1 MTAALRR
8 AGACL
13 LAVVVMVLAGVR
25 PAAADNIRDQQWH
38 LAALR
43 IPEAHRISQGE
54 GVVVGLPD
62 TGVDTKHAELDGAVL
77 PGKGFGE
84 GNSDFDGRGDFIGHG
99 TAMAGL
105 IAGRGLPGNGGV
117 LGIAPK
123 AMILPLQ
130 TLRSENGTG
139 NAAYL
144 AAGIDWAVEHDAKV
158 ICIAGGTGKDPRV
171 RAAVERALRSDVV
184 VVAAAGNTSTEHAV
198 SFPASLP
205 GVLAVGGTDR
215 DGNHASVSVTGPEI
229 MVAAPAVDIVSTRL
243 SGEYASASGTSD
255 ATAIVAGVVALVRAR
270 FPELSGAEVVHRIT
284 ATAVDKGRPG
294 RDDEFGFGIVDPV
307 AALTA
312 DVGPVPSSPAA
323 SPVAGAP
330 GGREPGGRGVVW
342 ALAGGGVVLLV
353 AVMGLVRGR
362 RRARS

>member
-1 MTAALRR
+1 MIAGIRR
-8 AGACL
+8 AGVCV
-13 LAVVVMVLAGVR
+13 LAGVVMVLAGVR
-25 PAAADNIRDQQWH
+25 PAAADNIRDREWH
-38 LAALR
+38 LGALR
-43 IPEAHRISQGE
+43 IPEAHQISQGE

-62 TGVDTKHAELDGAVL
+62 TGVDTKHAELDGALL

-84 GNSDFDGRGDFIGHG
+84 GNGDFDGRGDFIGHG

-130 TLRSENGTG
+130 TLRNENGSG

-158 ICIAGGTGKDPRV
+158 ICIAGGTGRDSRV

-184 VVAAAGNTSTEHAV
+184 VVAAVGNTSTEHAV
-198 SFPASLP
+198 SFPANIP

-215 DGNHASVSVTGPEI
+215 DGNHASISVTGPEI
-229 MVAAPAVDIVSTRL
+229 MIVAPAVDIVSTRL
-243 SGEYASASGTSD
+243 SGEYASATGTSD

-270 FPELSGAEVVHRIT
+270 YPKLSGAEVVHRIT
-284 ATAVDKGRPG
+284 ATAVDKGKPG

-312 DVGPVPSSPAA
+312 DVGPVAGSPAA
-323 SPVAGAP
+323 SPGTATP
-330 GGREPGGRGVVW
+330 GKHEPGGSGVTW
-342 ALAGGGVVLLV
+342 ALAGGGVALLV
-353 AVMGLVRGR
+353 AVMVVVWRR
-362 RRARS
+362 RRARR